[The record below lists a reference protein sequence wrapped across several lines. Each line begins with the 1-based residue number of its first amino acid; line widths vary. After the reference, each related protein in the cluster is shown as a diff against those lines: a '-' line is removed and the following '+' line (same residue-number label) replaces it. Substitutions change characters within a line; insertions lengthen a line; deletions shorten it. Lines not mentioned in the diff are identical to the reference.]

1 VFWPRDDAHAPP
13 LWPADMPT
21 FCELGV
27 LDGKFY
33 AAPVG
38 TPPDLYAIGMWVPVE
53 SLADVAELLGVQ
65 L

>member
-1 VFWPRDDAHAPP
+1 
-13 LWPADMPT
+13 MPT